1 MRLKSTSIKSTRLVL
16 STSQYYTIYDV
27 TRSHLTL
34 FPVFSRPFGLSSLQ
48 ILYYIYKLNN
58 KHYQCNIRSPVCHQG
73 IVDWRLRWSGVLLW
87 VEKWPSSLRLW
98 PFTDQISVEVFSGNL
113 QLAFERRESLF
124 QEGIKIVRAL
134 ASLPTQGYGGLS
146 HCIQA
151 LDAMSRVQIPAEVI
165 PRQYPSI
172 RTVAVAPVFVGVKPL
187 PAPLRLSEG
196 LGCRVT

>member
-113 QLAFERRESLF
+113 QLAFERRSRILISGRDQDSQGTGVSSHLGIWGFKPLHPGPGCNVQGPNPSGGNPQAVSQYPGGTLQQLPSL
-124 QEGIKIVRAL
+124 
-134 ASLPTQGYGGLS
+134 
-146 HCIQA
+146 QA
-151 LDAMSRVQIPAEVI
+151 LNRF
-165 PRQYPSI
+165 R
-172 RTVAVAPVFVGVKPL
+172 R
-187 PAPLRLSEG
+187 R
-196 LGCRVT
+196 